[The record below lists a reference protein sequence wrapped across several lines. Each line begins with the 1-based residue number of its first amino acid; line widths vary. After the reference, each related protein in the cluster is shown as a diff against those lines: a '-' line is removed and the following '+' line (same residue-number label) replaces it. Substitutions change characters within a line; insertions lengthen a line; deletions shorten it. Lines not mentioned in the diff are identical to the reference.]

1 MTTPYGDPAALRQGA
16 ANLLYRAE
24 QIAQVAATMRSHI
37 STMTFAGPV
46 ADKWRS
52 QMGQANSDLLDC
64 AVAITDSASQLNQNA
79 NLADAWQL
87 SSGGAQ

>member
-1 MTTPYGDPAALRQGA
+1 
-16 ANLLYRAE
+16 
-24 QIAQVAATMRSHI
+24 
-37 STMTFAGPV
+37 MTFAGPV

-64 AVAITDSASQLNQNA
+64 AVAITDSAGQLNQNA

-87 SSGGAQ
+87 SSGGTQ

>member
-1 MTTPYGDPAALRQGA
+1 VTTPYGDPAALRQGA

-24 QIAQVAATMRSHI
+24 QIVQVAATLRSHL

-52 QMGQANSDLLDC
+52 QMSEANSDLLGC
-64 AVAITDSASQLNQNA
+64 AVAITNSAGQLNQNA
-79 NLADAWQL
+79 DLADAWQL
-87 SSGGAQ
+87 STGGMQ